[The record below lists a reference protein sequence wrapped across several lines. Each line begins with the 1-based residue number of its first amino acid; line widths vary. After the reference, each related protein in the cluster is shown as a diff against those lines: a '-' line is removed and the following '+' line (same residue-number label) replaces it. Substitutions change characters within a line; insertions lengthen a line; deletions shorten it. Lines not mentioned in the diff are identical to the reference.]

1 MGPPCSASVK
11 LRGGELRKNGD
22 LERLDGRARVL
33 TTLSR
38 SGPLSRAEVARR
50 TRLAPSTVSGLVTDL
65 DADGY
70 LVELDAPAPPLTA
83 GRSGR
88 PGRLLGLHPGAGAV
102 VGIDFGKSHIR
113 VASAD
118 LAHRVLG
125 ERSADMEPDASA
137 AVHISVARRLVDEL
151 LDETAVPMEHVV
163 GLGCGFPGPVQSGG
177 SNDPSIDPTIL
188 PGWTG
193 VSPVDALT
201 KAFGVPARVGNDANL
216 GALSEWM
223 WGAAHGYQAA
233 IYVKVST
240 GIGAG
245 LILDGRLFTGAAGT
259 AGEIG
264 HLRLDAQGPRCRCG
278 QRGCLETLASGP
290 AILALAR
297 RGGAQGLVTVEDVV
311 EAAPVDPDCRRAL
324 AESGAHLGTALA
336 NLCNVLNPERI
347 VVGGAVAVAGDL
359 ILAPLRDALVEAA
372 LGPASEQLTV
382 VAGSLGDRAELL
394 GALALALRSSVPRSL

>member
-1 MGPPCSASVK
+1 M
-11 LRGGELRKNGD
+11 RKNGD
-22 LERLDGRARVL
+22 LQRLDGRARVL

-50 TRLAPSTVSGLVTDL
+50 TLLAPSTVSGLVADL
-65 DADGY
+65 HADGY
-70 LVELDAPAPPLTA
+70 LVELDAAPPPPVTD

-88 PGRLLGLHPGAGAV
+88 PGTLLALHPAAGAV
-102 VGIDFGKSHIR
+102 VGIDFGKSHVR
-113 VASAD
+113 VALAD
-118 LAHRVLG
+118 LAHRLLG
-125 ERSADMEPDASA
+125 ERNADMEPDASA
-137 AVHISVARRLVDEL
+137 AVHIAVARGLIDEL
-151 LDETAVPMEHVV
+151 LDETSVPIDHLV
-163 GLGCGFPGPVQSGG
+163 GLGCGFPGPVLSGG
-177 SNDPSIDPTIL
+177 SIDPSIDPTIL

-201 KAFGVPARVGNDANL
+201 EAFGVPAHIGNDANL

-223 WGAAHGYQAA
+223 WGSAQGSQAA
-233 IYVKVST
+233 VYVKVST

-245 LILDGRLFTGAAGT
+245 LILDGKLFTGAVGT

-264 HLRLDAQGPRCRCG
+264 HLRLEPRGPQCRCG

-297 RGGAQGLVTVEDVV
+297 RGGAKGLATIEDVIR
-311 EAAPVDPDCRRAL
+311 AAPVDHGCRQAL
-324 AESGAHLGTALA
+324 AKSGAHLGTALA

-347 VVGGAVAVAGDL
+347 VVGGAVATAEDL

-372 LGPASEQLTV
+372 LRPASERLTV
-382 VAGSLGDRAELL
+382 VAGSLGDNAELL
-394 GALALALRSSVPRSL
+394 GALALALRSSVPRAL